1 MVVLF
6 ILCLFVVL
14 VIVVR
19 GNLNKCEVNFQGTI
33 ATKDVNLRQWP
44 LNHLSI
50 KLVNTGTVTPYHIFF
65 TLCNDSF
72 CVNRP

>member
-6 ILCLFVVL
+6 ILCLLVVV

-19 GNLNKCEVNFQGTI
+19 GNLNKCEVNFQGAI

-44 LNHLSI
+44 WNHLSKVSADI
-50 KLVNTGTVTPYHIFF
+50 
-65 TLCNDSF
+65 
-72 CVNRP
+72 